1 MAASSS
7 QDLFDMGSLRV
18 EIEKKTTGGRGMGR
32 AWILFLAIGIPAAL
46 LIVLAPLTMA
56 GIYIDVLRPLWRPWP
71 PDVMKPFI
79 GIAVFVATLSYLAF
93 RSGRLA
99 GIRSGTLAALA
110 ALRNVLELRSSASSA
125 SNASPPEEPAPPPPD
140 VVEVP
145 TTPAELPT
153 PPPPPD
159 QTPNIEIGP

>member
-1 MAASSS
+1 MAAVSS
-7 QDLFDMGSLRV
+7 QDLFDMGSLRT

-32 AWILFLAIGIPAAL
+32 AWALFLAIGIPAAL
-46 LIVLAPLTMA
+46 LVVLAPLTMA
-56 GIYIDVLRPLWRPWP
+56 GIYIDFLRPLWRPWP
-71 PDVMKPFI
+71 PDVLKPFI

-99 GIRSGTLAALA
+99 GIRSGTVAALA
-110 ALRNVLELRSSASSA
+110 ALRNVLERRSSVQ
-125 SNASPPEEPAPPPPD
+125 PPEPAPPPPEF
-140 VVEVP
+140 VEVP
-145 TTPAELPT
+145 ATPDELPT

>member
-32 AWILFLAIGIPAAL
+32 AWILFLAVGIPAAL
-46 LIVLAPLTMA
+46 LVVLAPLTMA
-56 GIYIDVLRPLWRPWP
+56 GIYIDFLRPLWRPWP

-110 ALRNVLELRSSASSA
+110 ALRNVLDRRSSAPLPQEPA
-125 SNASPPEEPAPPPPD
+125 PPEPAPPPPE

-145 TTPAELPT
+145 TTPAELP
-153 PPPPPD
+153 PPPPPLD
-159 QTPNIEIGP
+159 QPPDIEIGP

>member
-1 MAASSS
+1 MAATGS

-32 AWILFLAIGIPAAL
+32 AWILFVAFGIPAAL
-46 LIVLAPLTMA
+46 LVVLAPLTMA
-56 GIYIDVLRPLWRPWP
+56 GIYIDFLRPLWRPWP
-71 PDVMKPFI
+71 PDVLKPFI

-110 ALRNVLELRSSASSA
+110 ALRNVLERRTAAPLSEPAHL
-125 SNASPPEEPAPPPPD
+125 PEPAPPPPE

-145 TTPAELPT
+145 ATPVELPT

-159 QTPNIEIGP
+159 QTPDIEIGA